1 MYRSL
6 QWVVLTAAAS
16 VALSAQPARQVL
28 WGEPHD
34 HLISPGD
41 SISSIAARAGLYA
54 PTLAQDNGI
63 TVNARLH
70 MDHVIRVNNVH
81 AIPAGTGAGIVVNVP
96 QRMLFV
102 YSGGVVTAAYPVAAG
117 QASWRTP
124 LGTFAVAA
132 KEVDPTWD
140 VPVSI
145 QREMSRLGKQVLT
158 KVGPGPANPL
168 GDRWL
173 GVAGTGIGIHGT
185 NVASSIYRLGT
196 HGCVRLHPEDIR
208 DLYDRVD
215 VGTVVRIVYE
225 PVVVAVRAD
234 GRVWVEVH
242 ADTYR
247 RTGDLLA
254 RALLLIDE
262 EEARALVD
270 PAALRACV
278 SARSGRACEV
288 TLQPQ

>member
-1 MYRSL
+1 MHRSL
-6 QWVVLTAAAS
+6 QWIGLVGAAT

-41 SISSIAARAGLYA
+41 SVGTIAARVGLYA
-54 PTLAQDNGI
+54 PTLAQDNRL

-70 MDHVIRVNNVH
+70 PDHVIRVNNVH
-81 AIPAGTGAGIVVNVP
+81 AVPHGIADGIVINVP

-102 YSGGVVTAAYPVAAG
+102 YAGGVVTAAYPVAAG

-124 LGTFAVAA
+124 LGTFAIAA

-140 VPVSI
+140 VPPSI
-145 QREMSRLGKQVLT
+145 QREMAAQGKPVVT
-158 KVGPGPANPL
+158 KVGPGGANPL

-173 GVAGTGIGIHGT
+173 GIAGTGIGIHGT
-185 NVASSIYRLGT
+185 NVPAGIYRLGT

-215 VGTVVRIVYE
+215 VGAVVRIIYE
-225 PVVVAVRAD
+225 PVLVAVQPDA
-234 GRVWVEVH
+234 RVWVEVH
-242 ADTYR
+242 ADVYR

-254 RALLLIDE
+254 RALWLIDE
-262 EEARALVD
+262 EEAHALVD

-278 SARSGRACEV
+278 AARSGRACEV